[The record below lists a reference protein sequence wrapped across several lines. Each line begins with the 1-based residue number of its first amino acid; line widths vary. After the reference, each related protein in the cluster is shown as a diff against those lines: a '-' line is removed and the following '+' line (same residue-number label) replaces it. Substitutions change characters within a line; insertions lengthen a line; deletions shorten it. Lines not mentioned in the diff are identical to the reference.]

1 MPSWSKRSRS
11 LPAGLRSEGA
21 AVILDARHTD
31 LPLDRSVRLAIVG
44 AGPAGMTLAREL
56 GDLTDVL
63 LLEAGGAE
71 ADSTVTS
78 LQEGE
83 TAGLPYPLA
92 QTRAR
97 QFGGSSALWA
107 GYCAAFDPHDF
118 ERRAWVPHSGWPF
131 GIEALQPYFARSAE
145 LLNLGDLNFD
155 ALHIARQRGER
166 FPFDGPALTPTV
178 WRFGTPTVRFAE
190 RFWSEFAASSAITT
204 VLNANVVDIRLDPEH
219 CRVTELVIRTLEGRE
234 ARVRADIV
242 VLACGGIE
250 TARILLNSD
259 SQVPQGVANSAGLI
273 GRLFMEHP
281 HLHLDNLTLVRP
293 ELFRCW
299 SERGSYGDGRQ
310 FAFAVGLSPQVQ
322 AAERLLNGRAHVY
335 RTPQMSA
342 DEVPRVGVF
351 FEQAPA
357 NDSRVSLSSERDALG
372 LRRTRL
378 DWRLTDLDWDSCE
391 RTADL
396 LGEEF
401 AHIGAAVRRAR
412 PVRSTRDASR
422 ILYSNH
428 HLGTTRMCAD
438 PEGGVVNENGR
449 SHDLENLYITGGS
462 VFPTVSWANPTFT
475 VIALVLRLADHL
487 RVVLAGS
494 TRAQH

>member
-1 MPSWSKRSRS
+1 MRWLRQPWRWSAGSLRPLRASAAHAIGRSCLPSWSKRSRS
-11 LPAGLRSEGA
+11 LPAGLRSESA

-234 ARVRADIV
+234 ARVRAEHRR
-242 VLACGGIE
+242 ACVRWNRDGAHPVEFRQPG
-250 TARILLNSD
+250 
-259 SQVPQGVANSAGLI
+259 PAGRSEQC
-273 GRLFMEHP
+273 RL
-281 HLHLDNLTLVRP
+281 DRP
-293 ELFRCW
+293 PVHGA
-299 SERGSYGDGRQ
+299 S
-310 FAFAVGLSPQVQ
+310 
-322 AAERLLNGRAHVY
+322 
-335 RTPQMSA
+335 
-342 DEVPRVGVF
+342 
-351 FEQAPA
+351 APA
-357 NDSRVSLSSERDALG
+357 PG
-372 LRRTRL
+372 
-378 DWRLTDLDWDSCE
+378 
-391 RTADL
+391 
-396 LGEEF
+396 
-401 AHIGAAVRRAR
+401 
-412 PVRSTRDASR
+412 
-422 ILYSNH
+422 
-428 HLGTTRMCAD
+428 
-438 PEGGVVNENGR
+438 
-449 SHDLENLYITGGS
+449 
-462 VFPTVSWANPTFT
+462 
-475 VIALVLRLADHL
+475 
-487 RVVLAGS
+487 
-494 TRAQH
+494 